1 MIPAQFDYVRAG
13 SVDEAVA
20 ALAER
25 GDDAKVLAG
34 GQSLIPLLRLRL
46 SYPRSSSTSAGST
59 SCVASGMTAT
69 TS

>member
-20 ALAER
+20 ALGEH

-46 SYPRSSSTSAGST
+46 SYPEVAGRRR
-59 SCVASGMTAT
+59 AGRGDARRPRGR
-69 TS
+69 